1 MNLLTRIEYQY
12 RINIWKIVKK
22 KKITFLTTDD

>member
-22 KKITFLTTDD
+22 KITFLTTDD